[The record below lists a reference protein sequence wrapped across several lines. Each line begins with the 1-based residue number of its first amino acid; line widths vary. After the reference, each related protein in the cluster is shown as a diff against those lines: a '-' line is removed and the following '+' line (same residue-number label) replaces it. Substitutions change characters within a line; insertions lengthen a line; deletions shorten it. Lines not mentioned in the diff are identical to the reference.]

1 MEYGKFSSA
10 EELLR
15 GYEELEKSFTRK
27 CQQLADLQKQTD
39 ANTQSDG
46 TSEQSSPSVN
56 EGTQAAAAVNVD
68 AVPAEAIAPAVDG
81 DAPSI
86 QPLPRLING
95 GGNVSMALPSQPKTL
110 KEASA
115 MAQQLFKK

>member
-27 CQQLADLQKQTD
+27 CQQLADFQKQ
-39 ANTQSDG
+39 AEVNSKNDG
-46 TSEQSSPSVN
+46 TSAQTPPSAAEDGN
-56 EGTQAAAAVNVD
+56 AAAEENIG
-68 AVPAEAIAPAVDG
+68 AVPAEVNAPAADNVS
-81 DAPSI
+81 AP

-95 GGNVSMALPSQPKTL
+95 GGNVSMALPSRPKTI
-110 KEASA
+110 KEASV
-115 MAQQLFKK
+115 MAKQLFNE